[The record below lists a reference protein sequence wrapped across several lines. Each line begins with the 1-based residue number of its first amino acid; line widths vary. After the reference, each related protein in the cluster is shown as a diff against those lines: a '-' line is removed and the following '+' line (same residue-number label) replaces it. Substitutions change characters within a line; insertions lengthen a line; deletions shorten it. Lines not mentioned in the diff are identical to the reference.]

1 MALTDADLTF
11 IIIISALAAFLVMIV
26 LMKTRKKTKKE
37 APKEEKNAMPLTR
50 STTSQSESKGF
61 SFLSSFK
68 SKPEESKPES
78 KSKDE
83 ELNTTKV
90 FDKTHMSLDVII
102 LGSVM
107 LGFLMFMYGYVD
119 KANATVAALIGST
132 MFIPLGI
139 LIGAMFSG
147 GIRIKILRRLTKR
160 NYGIIKFI
168 HSNRLIKPVITNLDK
183 DIVRF
188 ADGVYII
195 DKQSIKREGEEEPST
210 HNIEEHK
217 IKFEEGIPTIYYDIG
232 DIMPIDFE
240 SHHEKTP
247 ETDKF
252 RLPTQVSATLN
263 KEIAVEKAKVM
274 KAFKSRQDMMMMAI
288 LCLLVLSVY
297 FSYTLYSNS
306 QKNTDSIN
314 SMKGSVDSLKSAI
327 VVPQAQTTT
336 TTVLSLPVPIGG

>member
-1 MALTDADLTF
+1 MALADTDLIF
-11 IIIISALAAFLVMIV
+11 ITIISALAAFLIII
-26 LMKTRKKTKKE
+26 LFMKNKIKFRKKE
-37 APKEEKNAMPLTR
+37 SPKEEK
-50 STTSQSESKGF
+50 TTASQSESKGF

-68 SKPEESKPES
+68 SNPEESQPKS

-119 KANATVAALIGST
+119 KANASLAAIIGGT
-132 MFIPLGI
+132 MFIPLGV

-147 GIRIKILRRLTKR
+147 GVRIKILRRLTKR

-274 KAFKSRQDMMMMAI
+274 RAFKSRQDMMMMVI
-288 LCLLVLSVY
+288 LVLLVLSLY
-297 FSYTLYSNS
+297 FSYTQYSNS
-306 QKNTDSIN
+306 QN
-314 SMKGSVDSLKSAI
+314 SVSTMNGLKSSVDSLKSAI
-327 VVPQAQTTT
+327 VVPQTQTTT
-336 TTVLSLPVPIGG
+336 TVPVLPSPIGG